1 MKILE
6 LKNVNKIYNSSEV
19 KVHAVN
25 EVTLDFIEAEFGK
38 LGWVLSIWVQP

>member
-25 EVTLDFIEAEFGK
+25 DVTLDFAG
-38 LGWVLSIWVQP
+38 G